1 MGSSSKEAPARDRNT
16 RKHLPGFAV
25 IASLAALV
33 ALTAGPAVG
42 KRIAG
47 TNGKDTIVG
56 TKKADRIKATG
67 GNDRVGGRAGGD
79 RIKGSG
85 GNDRLRGGKGGDRL
99 KGSKGKDRITGS
111 KGRDR
116 ISAGKGA
123 DRLKAVDGKK
133 DRVVNGG
140 AGNDLCR
147 IDQAD
152 LPALQNCETA
162 KVGKPPGDGPGV
174 AANKLRVKSATGLTC
189 ANELPLCH
197 FQIVGDGANALVGT
211 VSGGG
216 GVTLAA
222 GAGVVVIDDD
232 WTATGLYGCTADG
245 YLKVSIGAKSVRL
258 RVSCTS

>member
-1 MGSSSKEAPARDRNT
+1 MGSSSKEAPARDRAT

-33 ALTAGPAVG
+33 ALSAGPAVA

-47 TNGKDTIVG
+47 SNGKDTIVG
-56 TKKADRIKATG
+56 TKKADRINAKG
-67 GNDRVGGRAGGD
+67 GNDRVSGRAGAD
-79 RIKGSG
+79 RIKGAG
-85 GNDRLRGGKGGDRL
+85 GKDRLRGGKGGDRL
-99 KGSKGKDRITGS
+99 KGSSGKDRITGAQ
-111 KGRDR
+111 GRDR

-123 DRLKAVDGKK
+123 DRLKAVDGNK

-140 AGNDLCR
+140 AGDDLCR
-147 IDQAD
+147 IDQVD
-152 LPALQNCETA
+152 LPRTENCETA
-162 KVGKPPGDGPGV
+162 KVGTPGGGGPGV
-174 AANKLRVKSATGLTC
+174 AANELRVKSATGLTC

-197 FQIVGDGANALVGT
+197 FQIDGDRADALVGT

-222 GAGVVVIDDD
+222 GAGVVIVDDD

-245 YLKVSIGAKSVRL
+245 FLKVSIGAKSVRL
-258 RVSCTS
+258 RVSCNT